1 MIKNE
6 CVGSDAGPGELP
18 TDQPPPTSLN
28 YLSHILLKMQQQ
40 QYFEAIAKSA
50 FKLFIIKRRGR
61 LSRVEMTELTSES
74 GMFHL
79 SSFAIFSRRRL
90 QQKSFDLLIL
100 ILVKIIIVDII
111 GDQHCEWNQT
121 RMWWLSELSHLSS
134 FVIIASKMISW
145 YPFICIT
152 IAPAD
157 NSCW

>member
-1 MIKNE
+1 MVMIKNE
-6 CVGSDAGPGELP
+6 CVGSDAGPGELSV
-18 TDQPPPTSLN
+18 DQTPPTSLN

-90 QQKSFDLLIL
+90 RQKSFDLLIL

-111 GDQHCEWNQT
+111 GDQHCE
-121 RMWWLSELSHLSS
+121 
-134 FVIIASKMISW
+134 
-145 YPFICIT
+145 
-152 IAPAD
+152 
-157 NSCW
+157 